1 MADKNLKINISVTG
15 AEKTRAQ
22 IKKTT
27 QGIGNMRLTTAG
39 LRREIGKIRNVWL
52 LWTFAMKPALKLVQ
66 ETTDA
71 LFEQEKAERKL
82 RSGLANVATAT
93 KGGADKLIEYS
104 AALQKAT
111 TFGDE
116 QIISAAGI
124 LSTFQLNEDA
134 IGHIL
139 PRLLDMSTSYGD
151 LESNALLLGKA
162 FTGNAASLG
171 RVGVQFDQMALK
183 SAQASGSTAEF
194 NFLIDSLD
202 ENYKGLAETLLQTKY
217 GQLENLNHK
226 IGDVKEGI
234 GKALMPVRQFGATFK
249 LFILMVVAETI
260 NSLKKFVVLIKSV
273 FTLQFKEGRK
283 RIAELNAEWKKW
295 RKSIV
300 DTKKPLEDFNFEQGK
315 TNQQLKIQKDAMKEH
330 ISLMTELNVARNEQ
344 QNFSFNVN
352 ELGQV
357 EISNYQKMNAQME
370 KGVRLRAEMERL
382 EKEAFTALENNMPVT
397 EKNMAEQVKVQGQI
411 KDLEAEIHETRLGQ
425 AAGFIGALSSVT
437 GAHKKT
443 AKVSARLAQVSAFI
457 DMIGAAQAAFRLGG
471 GFPLGVAPMATTV
484 AMGLANIAKI
494 SASIGDF
501 GSAQFG
507 MDQVVSKPT
516 LILTG
521 EQNKRERVQ
530 VTPLESPNLAGP
542 SSGGVIVNINAPL
555 VDETVRD
562 SIIPS
567 IQRALRSNAA

>member
-1 MADKNLKINISVTG
+1 
-15 AEKTRAQ
+15 
-22 IKKTT
+22 
-27 QGIGNMRLTTAG
+27 
-39 LRREIGKIRNVWL
+39 
-52 LWTFAMKPALKLVQ
+52 
-66 ETTDA
+66 
-71 LFEQEKAERKL
+71 
-82 RSGLANVATAT
+82 
-93 KGGADKLIEYS
+93 
-104 AALQKAT
+104 
-111 TFGDE
+111 
-116 QIISAAGI
+116 
-124 LSTFQLNEDA
+124 
-134 IGHIL
+134 
-139 PRLLDMSTSYGD
+139 
-151 LESNALLLGKA
+151 
-162 FTGNAASLG
+162 
-171 RVGVQFDQMALK
+171 
-183 SAQASGSTAEF
+183 
-194 NFLIDSLD
+194 
-202 ENYKGLAETLLQTKY
+202 
-217 GQLENLNHK
+217 
-226 IGDVKEGI
+226 
-234 GKALMPVRQFGATFK
+234 
-249 LFILMVVAETI
+249 
-260 NSLKKFVVLIKSV
+260 
-273 FTLQFKEGRK
+273 
-283 RIAELNAEWKKW
+283 
-295 RKSIV
+295 
-300 DTKKPLEDFNFEQGK
+300 
-315 TNQQLKIQKDAMKEH
+315 
-330 ISLMTELNVARNEQ
+330 
-344 QNFSFNVN
+344 
-352 ELGQV
+352 
-357 EISNYQKMNAQME
+357 
-370 KGVRLRAEMERL
+370 
-382 EKEAFTALENNMPVT
+382 MPVT
-397 EKNMAEQVKVQGQI
+397 EKNMAAQVKVQGQI